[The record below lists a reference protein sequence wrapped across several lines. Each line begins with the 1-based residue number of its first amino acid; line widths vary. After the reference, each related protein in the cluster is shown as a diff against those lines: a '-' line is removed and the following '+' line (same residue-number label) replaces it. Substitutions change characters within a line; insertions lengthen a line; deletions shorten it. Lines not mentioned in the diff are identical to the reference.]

1 MKELRG
7 RVAVVTGGASGI
19 GKALAKAFLGEGMK
33 VVIADVEAHALE
45 AACRELGGE
54 IIGVVTDVAKAE
66 SVQALADKVFA
77 THGACHILCNNAGV
91 SAPNLDLWET
101 EPSDFRWVHG
111 VNVNGVAHGVQA
123 FVPRMIASG
132 EEGFVMNTSSG
143 DGGISPLAQQVV
155 YASSK
160 AAVSILTECL
170 AAQLVGRGTKACT
183 PWATP
188 CTLTP
193 CTHWKSEGSVSQRSR
208 FGAETPALLQRMWQ
222 APWVANTVSAR
233 ACTDSNFDTS
243 QTTPVTPA
251 PSSCVAAASAFCSTS
266 AITTFMPSPRKAF
279 ARALPIPLAP
289 PVTTA
294 TRPLKS
300 FIADHLL
307 SAGQLS
313 DTVSASGGQDNL
325 RNANNRASRG
335 DPTAS
340 RLAVRLP
347 HARQRAVR

>member
-1 MKELRG
+1 MPPSPDEVFITKP
-7 RVAVVTGGASGI
+7 SSP
-19 GKALAKAFLGEGMK
+19 
-33 VVIADVEAHALE
+33 EA
-45 AACRELGGE
+45 
-54 IIGVVTDVAKAE
+54 I
-66 SVQALADKVFA
+66 
-77 THGACHILCNNAGV
+77 
-91 SAPNLDLWET
+91 
-101 EPSDFRWVHG
+101 
-111 VNVNGVAHGVQA
+111 
-123 FVPRMIASG
+123 M
-132 EEGFVMNTSSG
+132 
-143 DGGISPLAQQVV
+143 
-155 YASSK
+155 
-160 AAVSILTECL
+160 
-170 AAQLVGRGTKACT
+170 RGTKACT

-251 PSSCVAAASAFCSTS
+251 PSSCVAAASAFASTS

-294 TRPLKS
+294 TRPLNS

-313 DTVSASGGQDNL
+313 DTVSASAGQDNL
-325 RNANNRASRG
+325 RNANNPASLRTCSPAAAG
-335 DPTAS
+335 SDRITPRCAS
-340 RLAVRLP
+340 STRTPKSGSMIGLLSD
-347 HARQRAVR
+347 